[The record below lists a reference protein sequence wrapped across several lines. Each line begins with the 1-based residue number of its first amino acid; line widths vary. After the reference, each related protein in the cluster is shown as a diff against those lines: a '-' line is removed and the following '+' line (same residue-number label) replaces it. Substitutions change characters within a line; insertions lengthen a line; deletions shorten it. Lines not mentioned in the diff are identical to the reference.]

1 MTTVRDLM
9 TPVVLTLSIGDTLA
23 QADSQLHRA
32 NIRHLPVV
40 DGEERLVGLVTHRM
54 VLAAWVG
61 RLNPINE
68 KPGEVAAQVPIEMIM
83 EKEVLTIAPDA
94 LAADAAVIML
104 KRKLGCLPVIENG
117 KIAGILTETD
127 FLRYAC
133 LHLESQ
139 AAKST

>member
-23 QADSQLHRA
+23 QANSQIQRA
-32 NIRHLPVV
+32 HIRHLPVV

-61 RLNPINE
+61 RLHPMQE
-68 KPGEVAAQVPIEMIM
+68 KPGEIAAQIPIEMIM
-83 EKEVLTIAPDA
+83 EKDVVSIAPDA
-94 LAADAAVIML
+94 PAAEAAVIML
-104 KRKLGCLPVIENG
+104 KRKFGCLPVVENG
-117 KIAGILTETD
+117 NLAGILTETD

-133 LHLESQ
+133 LLLESQ
-139 AAKST
+139 AS